1 MDESAEN
8 IATAKVVERHR
19 GRRVRWRIIGRAKT
33 HTAIASTLVVVPN
46 EARQH
51 SSSWRRLATSTTSRW
66 SRHSR
71 RTVPT
76 HRSAN
81 ALATGVRAGVRMIR
95 APIERQT
102 SSKAPPNF
110 ES

>member
-8 IATAKVVERHR
+8 IATAKVVERHG
-19 GRRVRWRIIGRAKT
+19 GRRVRWRIIGHAKT
-33 HTAIASTLVVVPN
+33 QTAMRSTLVVVPD
-46 EARQH
+46 EDRQH
-51 SSSWRRLATSTTSRW
+51 SFEMRRLAICRW

-71 RTVPT
+71 RMVPA

-81 ALATGVRAGVRMIR
+81 AFATAVRTGVGMIR
-95 APIERQT
+95 APIERQA
-102 SSKAPPNF
+102 SSKARLNF